1 MEQFIIESRN
11 LHIIM
16 EEVQW
21 RVSSLYVKDELC
33 SRLIP
38 LAAFFLFCFVHLQ
51 PLPYFSSAKPDKTTS
66 LAGQVNL
73 YYRRRKARKTT
84 DRLKMRLK
92 IFKPI
97 TKRGDAQNTYTK
109 LLLVF
114 NLKPLTSGSGGTNCI
129 MLLLGKVHR
138 YI

>member
-1 MEQFIIESRN
+1 
-11 LHIIM
+11 M

-51 PLPYFSSAKPDKTTS
+51 PSPYFSSAKPDKTTS
-66 LAGQVNL
+66 LEGQVNL
-73 YYRRRKARKTT
+73 YCRRRKARKAT

-109 LLLVF
+109 FLLVF
-114 NLKPLTSGSGGTNCI
+114 NLVVAEQIASCCYSVRSTDISGPSCSKTA
-129 MLLLGKVHR
+129 
-138 YI
+138 